1 MVTETQFTS
10 TRNGAVELYYDN
22 VKTFSTVSG
31 GAEVKGAS
39 ATAADGNQI
48 FSIANTTGG
57 TKLNMGTVENSYGWI
72 EAREGSS
79 LRNLLL
85 NPNTGNVGI
94 GTTSPGVKFEVTHSD
109 TGNGYSDGVAIFH
122 NSTTSSMGG
131 AAVLNVRNSYNA
143 GFGGLIKFWTASIM
157 SSVGNISFNSGR
169 TAVNYNTSSDY
180 RLKEDYKDFNA
191 LDLTSKIKVYDFKW
205 KNVNDRSYGVIAHE
219 LDEIVPSVVS
229 GDKDGEEMQS
239 VDYSKLVPVLIK
251 SIQELEARLA
261 ALEN

>member
-1 MVTETQFTS
+1 MQITS
-10 TRNGAVELYYDN
+10 AGNVGIGTTSPAVKLHVAGDITIDN
-22 VKTFSTVSG
+22 SNPV
-31 GAEVKGAS
+31 
-39 ATAADGNQI
+39 
-48 FSIANTTGG
+48 
-57 TKLNMGTVENSYGWI
+57 L
-72 EAREGSS
+72 
-79 LRNLLL
+79 NLLSGTNGNSTINFGDPDDN
-85 NPNTGNVGI
+85 NPGQIIYRHNGNSMSFDTADNERMRIDMNGNVGI
-94 GTTSPGVKFEVTHSD
+94 GTTSPGVKLEVAHSD
-109 TGNGYSDGVAIFH
+109 TGANYSDGVATFH
-122 NSTTSSMGG
+122 NSTTSSMGN